1 MERDHQW
8 LPGIAQQRGEFSEEE
23 EENLDG
29 LGTSLERKAS

>member
-23 EENLDG
+23 ENLDG